1 VTTKFTFFAE
11 GDRIEVRIVDI
22 TTAHSGGPAMRILG
36 VMLLITLEVVAPRIL
51 YSQNYRSALILSPY
65 AISMSDVPVDQTS
78 GAQTVTLVNTG
89 LQPVHITG
97 IQITGN
103 FSQTNDCP
111 SPNTGLSYNDSCMIQ
126 VTFKPNTVG
135 AASGTLTVT
144 DDIPG
149 GTLTADL
156 SGSGTLGVPAVAMS
170 GTSLSFPEQSQGVV
184 SSPQT
189 VTVSNSGK
197 KDLFISGLEVNGDFT
212 ITPGSTCEN
221 LPGPLAPG
229 ANCTILVTFSPL
241 EAGRRDGQLTIT
253 DNAEGSPQKLSLS
266 GIGKQ

>member
-1 VTTKFTFFAE
+1 MV
-11 GDRIEVRIVDI
+11 
-22 TTAHSGGPAMRILG
+22 GPR
-36 VMLLITLEVVAPRIL
+36 VL
-51 YSQNYRSALILSPY
+51 YSQNYRSALILSPN
-65 AISMSDVPVDQTS
+65 AISISDVPVDQTS
-78 GAQTVTLVNTG
+78 GPQAVTLVNTG
-89 LQPVHITG
+89 FQPVHITG

-111 SPNTGLSYNDSCMIQ
+111 SPTAGLSYNQSCMIQ
-126 VTFKPNTVG
+126 VTFKPNTVD

-149 GTLTADL
+149 GTLTASL
-156 SGSGTLGVPAVAMS
+156 RGSGTLGFPVVAIS
-170 GTSLSFPEQSQGVV
+170 RTSLSFAEQSQGAV

-197 KDLFISGLEVNGDFT
+197 KGLSISDLEVTGDFT
-212 ITPGSTCEN
+212 ITPGSTCEG

-229 ANCTILVTFSPL
+229 ANCTILVTFNPL
-241 EAGRRDGQLTIT
+241 EAGKRDGQLTIT

-266 GIGKQ
+266 GTGKQ